1 MFWQIAADV
10 VIHIAVIAAIL
21 ATGIIAYVLWDNRER
36 PKNKADKGV
45 EE

>member
-21 ATGIIAYVLWDNRER
+21 ATGIITYVLWDNREKR
-36 PKNKADKGV
+36 EKKNDKR
-45 EE
+45 

>member
-21 ATGIIAYVLWDNRER
+21 ATGIITYVSWDNREG
-36 PKNKADKGV
+36 KNDKRRSD
-45 EE
+45 

>member
-21 ATGIIAYVLWDNRER
+21 ATGIIAYVLWDNREEK
-36 PKNKADKGV
+36 KNDKD
-45 EE
+45 

>member
-21 ATGIIAYVLWDNRER
+21 ATGIIIYVLWDNREK
-36 PKNKADKGV
+36 PKKG
-45 EE
+45 EKKC

>member
-21 ATGIIAYVLWDNRER
+21 AAGIITYVLWDNREKKR
-36 PKNKADKGV
+36 KGQKNDKG
-45 EE
+45 

>member
-21 ATGIIAYVLWDNRER
+21 AAGIITYVLWDNREKR
-36 PKNKADKGV
+36 KGQKNDKG
-45 EE
+45 